1 VTLLARLVGAAIAAA
16 FGVLLLSGVPAGA
29 SDRSSI
35 SGAEAAVVQ
44 IIAPADEGSGFAI
57 GNDRFLTNAHVVK
70 NNLDVQVKFQD
81 GTLRIC
87 QVVTSSS
94 VVDLAIVHCASEPNN
109 TLKLATHSY
118 AGEQIVALGH
128 PFGGALRVTEGTV
141 TDNAPNEAGY
151 IVIDAPLDPGNSGGP
166 VIDAAT
172 DQVIGVASAINP
184 DDRAANFA
192 IPVSTV
198 TKFVS
203 SPPSS
208 DSSLS
213 TTAGQWNWGVVVLVV
228 FGIATICAVYLRRA
242 NGLGGRRR
250 TRMASDSGGG
260 DFIVLIEP
268 VVILHGG
275 GPARQS
281 MAATSEGDEPLVVL
295 RGAARQETLE
305 SF

>member
-16 FGVLLLSGVPAGA
+16 FGVLLLSAVPAGA

-44 IIAPADEGSGFAI
+44 IIAPADEGSGFAV

-81 GTLRIC
+81 GTLRVC
-87 QVVTSSS
+87 PVVTSSS

-118 AGEQIVALGH
+118 AGEQIFALGH

-166 VIDAAT
+166 VLDATT
-172 DQVIGVASAINP
+172 DLVIGVASAINP

-198 TKFVS
+198 TKFLS

-213 TTAGQWNWGVVVLVV
+213 TTAAQWDWGVVVLVV
-228 FGIATICAVYLRRA
+228 FGMATIFAIYVRKA

-250 TRMASDSGGG
+250 TRTASDSGGG

-268 VVILHGG
+268 EVILHNG
-275 GPARQS
+275 GPTRQS
-281 MAATSEGDEPLVVL
+281 TAETSEGDEPLIVL
-295 RGAARQETLE
+295 RGAARQGTLE